1 MTEEIQAAQRPV
13 SSDRG
18 YGQEPK
24 SSLIVLLLC
33 AQEHMG
39 HKITL
44 KLSTVLLPWCC
55 FWGRCREL
63 ELPSCW
69 HPHCHKFSLCS
80 CIPITWDLLN
90 MESVCFDTTD
100 RRTDGGSLAR
110 CLSSW
115 QGWDALG
122 RGAAA
127 LSTLC
132 LIWRRPISAFYP
144 AWVKHTHPSQ
154 PLPCFLQGIQ
164 PYFAAIFLSPLVAV
178 SQGQL
183 CSNITDT
190 SGRLGSNE

>member
-1 MTEEIQAAQRPV
+1 MQNLTKEIEAAQKLV
-13 SSDRG
+13 SSDRAMDKNLKARWLFCCCVRKTIWG
-18 YGQEPK
+18 IK
-24 SSLIVLLLC
+24 SPWSC
-33 AQEHMG
+33 
-39 HKITL
+39 
-44 KLSTVLLPWCC
+44 LPWCC

-80 CIPITWDLLN
+80 CILITWGLLN

-100 RRTDGGSLAR
+100 RRTDGGSSAR

-115 QGWDALG
+115 QGWGALG

-127 LSTLC
+127 LSTPC
-132 LIWRRPISAFYP
+132 LIWRRPISSFYP

-164 PYFAAIFLSPLVAV
+164 QYFAAIFLPPLVAV
-178 SQGQL
+178 SQGRH

-190 SGRLGSNE
+190 SRRLGSNE

>member
-1 MTEEIQAAQRPV
+1 MDKNLKARWLFCCCVRKTIW
-13 SSDRG
+13 G
-18 YGQEPK
+18 IK
-24 SSLIVLLLC
+24 SSW
-33 AQEHMG
+33 
-39 HKITL
+39 
-44 KLSTVLLPWCC
+44 SRLPCC
-55 FWGRCREL
+55 YRDVVFGAAVGSW

-69 HPHCHKFSLCS
+69 HPHSHKFSLCS
-80 CIPITWDLLN
+80 CIPITWGLLN

-100 RRTDGGSLAR
+100 RRTDGGSLVR

-132 LIWRRPISAFYP
+132 LIWRRPIPAFYP

-178 SQGQL
+178 SQGRL

-190 SGRLGSNE
+190 SWRLGSNE